1 MSLNGDELREYTA
14 ALTKEFMARMER
26 LEKLLLTK
34 NASALTA
41 IPPFPSSSML
51 SQLHRYHPGDP
62 RRQVIDAS
70 STTMRSMSVKGR
82 QGTRTRYFGQ
92 SSTRVLLNLFDD
104 AKDFVTDPAKRH
116 SAGDIFW
123 RLEQIYSALQE
134 EHSAIL
140 KPITVYVDSMMPL
153 LKRMADVTPRR
164 DICDRLFYGY
174 VNVSEGLYRVVHVPT
189 FQAELERYWAH
200 GLNLSQGGVTEDFLP
215 RYLAIL
221 CIGSRFEA
229 ESKGLSID
237 RSDGVHIPTA
247 CALVRSWLDSVRCK
261 PSADF
266 NILQTEV
273 LLLHALR
280 MIAPRSQR
288 IWTELGMISRMAM
301 VMGLH
306 RDASEFA
313 PEISPFQAECRR
325 KLWFTI
331 MDMDLHVSIASNLPS
346 ALRPGEFTCHPPRNL
361 DDADIYPEMPAL
373 PPAKPM
379 DQYTE
384 GQMQRFAADTLPLRM
399 RANDLLCHVD
409 SLTDY
414 GEVLAVGG
422 ELEKALDDIN
432 CLFPRNPALGSQNK
446 YKEWRMRAMLDMH
459 VRRPLL
465 ALYRPFALSASDEC
479 PPPSAISDIY
489 LKSSMAMLTYMKE
502 LDPTMPGFADVSHMY
517 YVILRHDIVQAA
529 FSICHYISQAV
540 EAEGLPTPAP
550 SQVPKREG
558 QDQQGSRRRVRVP
571 LIWTSA
577 YMIHTVEHTI
587 ENLARLVNDLS
598 FDLRDVIALAT
609 VLGTVMPAA
618 DQAQRNEHI
627 RAQIGRVL
635 DT

>member
-1 MSLNGDELREYTA
+1 
-14 ALTKEFMARMER
+14 
-26 LEKLLLTK
+26 
-34 NASALTA
+34 
-41 IPPFPSSSML
+41 
-51 SQLHRYHPGDP
+51 
-62 RRQVIDAS
+62 
-70 STTMRSMSVKGR
+70 
-82 QGTRTRYFGQ
+82 
-92 SSTRVLLNLFDD
+92 
-104 AKDFVTDPAKRH
+104 
-116 SAGDIFW
+116 
-123 RLEQIYSALQE
+123 
-134 EHSAIL
+134 
-140 KPITVYVDSMMPL
+140 MMPL
-153 LKRMADVTPRR
+153 HKRMADVIPRR
-164 DICDRLFYGY
+164 DICNRLFHGY

-189 FQAELERYWAH
+189 FQDEVERYWSH
-200 GLNLSQGGVTEDFLP
+200 GVNPAQGGVTEDFLP
-215 RYLAIL
+215 RYLTIL
-221 CIGSRFEA
+221 CIGSRFGA
-229 ESKGLSID
+229 DAKGLSFD

-247 CALVRSWLDSVRCK
+247 CALVRSWLDSIRGK
-261 PSADF
+261 PSVDVS
-266 NILQTEV
+266 ILQTEV
-273 LLLHALR
+273 LLLHAVR

-288 IWTELGMISRMAM
+288 LWTELGMVSRMAM
-301 VMGLH
+301 AMGLH
-306 RDASEFA
+306 RDPSEFA
-313 PEISPFQAECRR
+313 PEISPFHAECRR

-331 MDMDLHVSIASNLPS
+331 MDMDLHVSLASGLPS

-373 PPAKPM
+373 PTAKPM
-379 DQYTE
+379 DQHTE

-399 RANDLLCHVD
+399 RASDLLCHID

-517 YVILRHDIVQAA
+517 YVILRNDIVQAA
-529 FSICHYISQAV
+529 FSICHYIAQAV
-540 EAEGLPTPAP
+540 EAEGLPTPAAAAP
-550 SQVPKREG
+550 STREG
-558 QDQQGSRRRVRVP
+558 DDASGYHGSHNNSNNSYNNQGKPRPRRRVCVP
-571 LIWTSA
+571 LIWSSA

-587 ENLARLVNDLS
+587 ENLACLVNDLS

-609 VLGTVMPAA
+609 VLGTVIPAA
-618 DQAQRNEHI
+618 DQAQRNDHI

-635 DT
+635 DTCVNKLQGHTSQVIRAAIGHTEWYQPREQSESDSWDTGFWDLWETS